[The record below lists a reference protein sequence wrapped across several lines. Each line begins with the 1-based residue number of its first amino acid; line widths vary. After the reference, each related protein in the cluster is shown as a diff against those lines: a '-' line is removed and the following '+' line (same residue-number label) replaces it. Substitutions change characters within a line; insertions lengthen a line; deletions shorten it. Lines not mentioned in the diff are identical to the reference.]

1 MSPTTAQDRRLAD
14 LEAAELHA
22 ARARAE
28 RFAHRAAYPSPPRG
42 RRTVVPDDADDAPR
56 FPAPPG
62 MGGERWDAR
71 YRRHASVT
79 SPSLERKDV
88 PGPPMMAK
96 VTARCYEVDLRGERD
111 HTARPAVPATP
122 RPRPPGEAHALRP
135 KVTAVERRVDPVT
148 AAPIA
153 APATVAPP
161 PQIARDE
168 PLRSNLEREPAPAP
182 EPEPATPVPSSPS
195 SSRAP
200 EKPLYPTKKS
210 TSSAPGVQFVWTEA
224 SSAKQKADAPSE
236 TDAPSSAPASAPSS
250 RSSPSSSETPAR
262 SRSRSRSPSPSRS
275 RDASNASRS
284 SGSRSP
290 SPRRRSRRS
299 TSPGRSRDVS
309 SSKGSDASFASR
321 GWRGAANAFG
331 SGMLRVSRGVSAARR
346 VASDG
351 ASRAREGVGRA
362 GDHLRRARDVV
373 GSIPVRQVCLI
384 ARGALFENPGLRW
397 NVRAP
402 PAIEI
407 RLGAPRGLGWFK
419 VNEGRWR
426 DARGPGDAPEV
437 HREATPRRAP
447 SRDHP
452 ASAFEVRSLGVV
464 VARARDVDV
473 SAAAEVIRA
482 AAATPARLAREAGE
496 YIANARDVQKRL
508 FERAEEAVRRAE
520 EVVGRKSE
528 FIKGIP
534 NTYYDE
540 ESPPPEPAG
549 CFEDLD
555 GYTHRAEDWSPY
567 ARDVEAADRLESMEA
582 AERLGSKPASRTRR
596 APAPITPS
604 LRSRAAAE
612 AEAREAEA
620 ESARAKLASAR
631 AKPRRSSVDVRDV
644 RLDEY
649 EESLATRVRSL
660 QRAFPDA
667 ADDIAEV
674 VRRFDEDVVGAT
686 RAVEEI
692 EAATVSVLMR
702 GRAPTGEGFR
712 AWLRE
717 LAEGRGVGR
726 GAWREEHS
734 AFHGERRDT
743 LDDARV
749 VTGDENRAA
758 TPTTRRF
765 VTRLTG
771 AFEDWSGR
779 GANDALVDR
788 DDIAEVVRRFDEDA
802 AVADAR
808 ARLSFGAWRK
818 VAGTGPIAKASER
831 AFVEVKEETE
841 ILRTPAPAPKSA
853 PRALADL
860 TNAEVTPATSVKPT
874 PGPTSVKP
882 TPGPTSVKPTPG
894 PTPPRR
900 FFNLIATPFARRR
913 NRGGRDSDSPHSDWG
928 SSESETSAG
937 VSRAPESR
945 GATSARSDWG
955 SSESET
961 SADASRAPES
971 AGSTGSSAEL
981 WGSAGGALTTP
992 SSGAASSKRR
1002 RDDASAFTSARRF
1015 VDRLEMSESD
1025 EGSGS
1030 TKRSPTND
1038 ASTSPVTAVT
1048 ATESPFESAATSAW
1062 HSASR
1067 GARAVG
1073 RTPTVYFPES
1083 PEEEAL
1089 EEELRRLER
1098 ADAIAADFV
1107 AEENVVSPGPASMA
1121 RVGHKLSGL
1130 HTATVYTLSPT
1141 SPLVGPRDGAPSR
1154 SPSTSSGSESG
1165 STRRTSPPG
1174 DNAAAAAVR
1183 GGHVAAARAVF
1194 EREAAMR
1201 SYESHSSPVVPHRGS
1216 RVRR

>member
-1 MSPTTAQDRRLAD
+1 M
-14 LEAAELHA
+14 
-22 ARARAE
+22 
-28 RFAHRAAYPSPPRG
+28 
-42 RRTVVPDDADDAPR
+42 
-56 FPAPPG
+56 
-62 MGGERWDAR
+62 
-71 YRRHASVT
+71 
-79 SPSLERKDV
+79 
-88 PGPPMMAK
+88 
-96 VTARCYEVDLRGERD
+96 
-111 HTARPAVPATP
+111 
-122 RPRPPGEAHALRP
+122 
-135 KVTAVERRVDPVT
+135 
-148 AAPIA
+148 
-153 APATVAPP
+153 
-161 PQIARDE
+161 
-168 PLRSNLEREPAPAP
+168 
-182 EPEPATPVPSSPS
+182 
-195 SSRAP
+195 
-200 EKPLYPTKKS
+200 
-210 TSSAPGVQFVWTEA
+210 WTEA
-224 SSAKQKADAPSE
+224 SSAKQKPTRPPRRTRRPPRRPPRRPRGPRRHLPRRRLVRVRDLVRRLPRVPGTRRTLLARPVRVPLPRAVVHGVPRRPVDRATFHLPRVATRPSRLADGAARRTRLGPGCFAFPGASRRRVGSRPTARVARARVSAERETTSAARVTSSVRFPS
-236 TDAPSSAPASAPSS
+236 AKSASS
-250 RSSPSSSETPAR
+250 RAARSSRTRGYVGTFARPPRLRFDSARPAVSAGSKLTRDDGATRADRETPPRCTARLHRDERRPAITQPPRLRFVRWASSSLAR
-262 SRSRSRSPSPSRS
+262 VTSTSP
-275 RDASNASRS
+275 
-284 SGSRSP
+284 
-290 SPRRRSRRS
+290 PRRRS
-299 TSPGRSRDVS
+299 
-309 SSKGSDASFASR
+309 F
-321 GWRGAANAFG
+321 
-331 SGMLRVSRGVSAARR
+331 ARR
-346 VASDG
+346 
-351 ASRAREGVGRA
+351 R
-362 GDHLRRARDVV
+362 
-373 GSIPVRQVCLI
+373 
-384 ARGALFENPGLRW
+384 
-397 NVRAP
+397 P
-402 PAIEI
+402 P
-407 RLGAPRGLGWFK
+407 R
-419 VNEGRWR
+419 
-426 DARGPGDAPEV
+426 
-437 HREATPRRAP
+437 
-447 SRDHP
+447 
-452 ASAFEVRSLGVV
+452 
-464 VARARDVDV
+464 
-473 SAAAEVIRA
+473 
-482 AAATPARLAREAGE
+482 ARLAREAGE

-540 ESPPPEPAG
+540 ESPPEPAG

-882 TPGPTSVKPTPG
+882 TPGPT
-894 PTPPRR
+894 PPRR

-928 SSESETSAG
+928 SSESETSAE
-937 VSRAPESR
+937 SRAPESR

-981 WGSAGGALTTP
+981 WGSAGGRSPPPRAAQPRRNVGETTRP
-992 SSGAASSKRR
+992 RSHPPVVSSTAWRCPRATRARARR
-1002 RDDASAFTSARRF
+1002 SARR
-1015 VDRLEMSESD
+1015 RTTRRRRPSPPSPRPNR
-1025 EGSGS
+1025 
-1030 TKRSPTND
+1030 RS
-1038 ASTSPVTAVT
+1038 SP
-1048 ATESPFESAATSAW
+1048 
-1062 HSASR
+1062 
-1067 GARAVG
+1067 
-1073 RTPTVYFPES
+1073 
-1083 PEEEAL
+1083 
-1089 EEELRRLER
+1089 LRR
-1098 ADAIAADFV
+1098 
-1107 AEENVVSPGPASMA
+1107 
-1121 RVGHKLSGL
+1121 
-1130 HTATVYTLSPT
+1130 
-1141 SPLVGPRDGAPSR
+1141 PRG
-1154 SPSTSSGSESG
+1154 T
-1165 STRRTSPPG
+1165 PPP
-1174 DNAAAAAVR
+1174 
-1183 GGHVAAARAVF
+1183 AARA
-1194 EREAAMR
+1194 RGT
-1201 SYESHSSPVVPHRGS
+1201 HPHRVFPREPRGGGVGGGASTTRTRRRHRRGFRRRGKRRLPRDPRPWRASGINS
-1216 RVRR
+1216 RGYTPRQCTR

>member
-1 MSPTTAQDRRLAD
+1 MAPTTAQDRRLAD

-28 RFAHRAAYPSPPRG
+28 RFERRAAYPSPPRG
-42 RRTVVPDDADDAPR
+42 RRAVGPDDADDAPR
-56 FPAPPG
+56 FAAPPG

-71 YRRHASVT
+71 HRRHASVT
-79 SPSLERKDV
+79 SPSLESRERRYI
-88 PGPPMMAK
+88 PGPPMIAK

-111 HTARPAVPATP
+111 LAARPAAPPTP

-148 AAPIA
+148 AAPVA
-153 APATVAPP
+153 APATVAPR
-161 PQIARDE
+161 PQITPDQ
-168 PLRSNLEREPAPAP
+168 PLSSNPVPEPAP
-182 EPEPATPVPSSPS
+182 EPALEVAPPSASD
-195 SSRAP
+195 RAP
-200 EKPLYPTKKS
+200 EKPLYPTKRS

-224 SSAKQKADAPSE
+224 PPAKQKPATSSE
-236 TDAPSSAPASAPSS
+236 TDAPSSAPSSAPT
-250 RSSPSSSETPAR
+250 SSESPAR
-262 SRSRSRSPSPSRS
+262 SRSRSRSRSPSRS

-290 SPRRRSRRS
+290 SRRSA
-299 TSPGRSRDVS
+299 SPGRARGVS
-309 SSKGSDASFASR
+309 SSEGGAASFASR

-331 SGMLRVSRGVSAARR
+331 SGMLRVRRGVSAARR
-346 VASDG
+346 VACDG
-351 ASRAREGVGRA
+351 AFRAREGVGRA

-373 GSIPVRQVCLI
+373 GSIPVRQVCLA
-384 ARGALFENPGLRW
+384 ARGALFENPALRW

-402 PAIEI
+402 PAVEI

-426 DARGPGDAPEV
+426 DARGPGDAPQV

-452 ASAFEVRSLGVV
+452 PPAFEVRSFGAV
-464 VARARDVDV
+464 VARARAVDV
-473 SAAAEVIRA
+473 YVSSAAGVIRA
-482 AAATPARLAREAGE
+482 AAATPGRLAREAGE

-520 EVVGRKSE
+520 EVVGRRSE
-528 FIKGIP
+528 FIKGVP

-540 ESPPPEPAG
+540 EDPPPEPAG
-549 CFEDLD
+549 NFEDLD

-567 ARDVEAADRLESMEA
+567 AREAEAAGETARTRPRLD
-582 AERLGSKPASRTRR
+582 PASRTWRAP

-604 LRSRAAAE
+604 LRSRAAA
-612 AEAREAEA
+612 AEAN
-620 ESARAKLASAR
+620 AKSKSN
-631 AKPRRSSVDVRDV
+631 AKSKPHRVDVRDV

-660 QRAFPDA
+660 QRAFPDVA
-667 ADDIAEV
+667 EDIAEV
-674 VRRFDEDVVGAT
+674 VRRFDEDAVAAT

-692 EAATVSVLMR
+692 EAASVSVLMH
-702 GRAPTGEGFR
+702 GRAPTGEGLR

-726 GAWREEHS
+726 EAWREEHS
-734 AFHGERRDT
+734 AFHGEP
-743 LDDARV
+743 RV
-749 VTGDENRAA
+749 HPGEAANRGEANHPSA

-765 VTRLTG
+765 VGRLTG

-779 GANDALVDR
+779 DANDALVLVDR
-788 DDIAEVVRRFDEDA
+788 AESEEAAEDA
-802 AVADAR
+802 AVAEAR

-818 VAGTGPIAKASER
+818 AAGTGPIAKASER

-860 TNAEVTPATSVKPT
+860 TNDLAVGSTPATSVKPT
-874 PGPTSVKP
+874 PATSR
-882 TPGPTSVKPTPG
+882 GRA
-894 PTPPRR
+894 TPPRR
-900 FFNLIATPFARRR
+900 FFNFIATPFARRR
-913 NRGGRDSDSPHSDWG
+913 HRGADSPHSDWG
-928 SSESETSAG
+928 SSGSDMSAG

-945 GATSARSDWG
+945 GAASPPHSDWG
-955 SSESET
+955 SSGSEM
-961 SADASRAPES
+961 SVGVSRAPES

-981 WGSAGGALTTP
+981 WASAGGGLSMSTP
-992 SSGAASSKRR
+992 SSGAATSKPARDAFPARNSEPRR
-1002 RDDASAFTSARRF
+1002 ERDDASTFTSTRRF
-1015 VDRLEMSESD
+1015 VDRLDMSESED
-1025 EGSGS
+1025 ADDAAAAREGGANA
-1030 TKRSPTND
+1030 RSE
-1038 ASTSPVTAVT
+1038 SPVTAVTAVT
-1048 ATESPFESAATSAW
+1048 ATESPFESVATSAW

-1067 GARAVG
+1067 GAGAAE

-1083 PEEEAL
+1083 PEEAAL

-1107 AEENVVSPGPASMA
+1107 PEGNVVSPGPTSMA

-1130 HTATVYTLSPT
+1130 HTHTATVYTLSPT

-1154 SPSTSSGSESG
+1154 SPSTSSGSG
-1165 STRRTSPPG
+1165 SEGGSSRRASPPG

-1201 SYESHSSPVVPHRGS
+1201 SYESHSPVVAHRGS